1 MNDPFNLQR
10 YLDAQDP
17 VFEDVLDELRHGQK
31 ISHWMW
37 YIFPQIKGLGHSWTA
52 QHYAINSLEEA
63 KAYLEHPLLGKRLR
77 TCTQLVM
84 NIDGRTVSQIFG
96 YPDNLKFCSSMTLF
110 NRVDETDQIFKKA
123 LMRYCEGKP
132 DTRTL
137 DALTDL

>member
-10 YLDAQDP
+10 FIDAQDP

-31 ISHWMW
+31 VSHWMW
-37 YIFPQIKGLGHSWTA
+37 YVFPQIKGLGRSWTA

-63 KAYLEHPLLGKRLR
+63 RAYLEHPLLGKRLR

-84 NIDGRTVSQIFG
+84 NIDGRTVRQIFG

-110 NRVDETDQIFKKA
+110 NHVDETDQIFKKA
-123 LMRYCEGKP
+123 LMRYCEGVP

-137 DALTDL
+137 DALADL

>member
-10 YLDAQDP
+10 FLDAQDP

-84 NIDGRTVSQIFG
+84 NIDGRTVRQIFG

-110 NRVDETDQIFKKA
+110 NRVDETDQIFSKA
-123 LMRYCEGKP
+123 LMRYCEGNP